1 MFHQP
6 QAWLRINILLQA
18 INLHFCSTSN
28 WLLGNLVHK
37 GSCSLHILLWSK
49 FSAFTIIHL
58 IWRKMSEDPPPPY
71 WESSKSD
78 LGAGQQPPADLGGP
92 PGDENPFLQPDWP
105 NVKIRSLQMMA
116 VKRQRLKPHCFFLF
130 CQLSWWNILQSHGK
144 CRLPATW
151 RSEWLPGVSYFWDYK
166 SVDSLQPPAFW
177 IFTPD
182 FISIIWLLIN
192 SIVT

>member
-6 QAWLRINILLQA
+6 QAWLRMNILLQT
-18 INLHFCSTSN
+18 INPHFFCSASN

-37 GSCSLHILLWSK
+37 GSCALHILLWSK

-71 WESSKSD
+71 WESSKAD

-92 PGDENPFLQPDWP
+92 PAGLGGPPGDENPFFQPDWP

-116 VKRQRLKPHCFFLF
+116 VKRQRLKPQCFFLF
-130 CQLSWWNILQSHGK
+130 CQLSW
-144 CRLPATW
+144 C
-151 RSEWLPGVSYFWDYK
+151 
-166 SVDSLQPPAFW
+166 
-177 IFTPD
+177 
-182 FISIIWLLIN
+182 WLLN
-192 SIVT
+192 WKIVASSMYMQKACRNMYKYRVFFYTGPLKVPRTKKLI

>member
-18 INLHFCSTSN
+18 INPHFCSASN

-37 GSCSLHILLWSK
+37 GSCALHILLWSK

-71 WESSKSD
+71 WESSKAD

-92 PGDENPFLQPDWP
+92 PGDENPFFQPDWP

-116 VKRQRLKPHCFFLF
+116 VKRQRLKPQCFFLF
-130 CQLSWWNILQSHGK
+130 CQLSWPGEISCNLMESAGYQQQGAQNGFQVFLIFEITSRWIHCSYQNFDFSHQTSS
-144 CRLPATW
+144 A
-151 RSEWLPGVSYFWDYK
+151 
-166 SVDSLQPPAFW
+166 
-177 IFTPD
+177 
-182 FISIIWLLIN
+182 
-192 SIVT
+192 